1 MEEEA
6 MSTPEPNSLEARV
19 RELED
24 VRAITDLFFKW
35 HYECTGGFNGKQA
48 GRMEALEVLS
58 EDATIE
64 VQGMHEPG
72 KGPKGRAQYT
82 EFWDFFYGDDGPL
95 PYVFQTSV
103 ADKVVI
109 TGDTAI
115 HKTNMLG
122 IFQNRAPDGKG
133 LAKATIGL
141 SQRTNTCIRTKDGW
155 RIQKTTVE
163 GGLSTSVDQLHGNLN
178 KLPDIMSARTPWSYK
193 G

>member
-1 MEEEA
+1 MTD
-6 MSTPEPNSLEARV
+6 STAALEARI

-35 HYECTGGFNGKQA
+35 HFECTGGFNGKQA
-48 GRMEALEVLS
+48 GRMAALECLS

-64 VQGMHEPG
+64 VHGLHQPG
-72 KGPKGRAQYT
+72 KGPKGREQYT
-82 EFWDFFYGDDGPL
+82 EFWDFFYGDEGPL

-103 ADKVVI
+103 ADKVVV
-109 TGDTAI
+109 TGDTAV

-122 IFQNRAPDGKG
+122 IFQARGPNG

-141 SQRTNTCIRTKDGW
+141 SQRTNDCIRTPDGW
-155 RIQKTTVE
+155 RIRKTTVE
-163 GGLSTSVDQLHGNLN
+163 GGFSIQADELHGALN
-178 KLPDIMSARTPWSYK
+178 KLPEIMAARTPWSYK